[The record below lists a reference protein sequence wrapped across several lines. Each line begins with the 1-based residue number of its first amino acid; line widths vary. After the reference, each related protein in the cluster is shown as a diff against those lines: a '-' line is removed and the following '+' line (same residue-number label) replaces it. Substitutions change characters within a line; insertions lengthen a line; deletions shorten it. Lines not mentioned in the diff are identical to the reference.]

1 MRQVKAKPRVAFLLQ
16 MFGVGGMPKWLFNLA
31 SVLRDEF
38 DFYFIATHSD
48 YVLKEYSEVAQVDVL
63 PFKKAAIAWHLFR
76 NRIDIAQVANLRL
89 YTEAALLAR
98 VPVVIERTDG
108 LRRGKALGSK
118 EGLDAVI
125 ASAEGV
131 VPHLEKLIQPEKIHL
146 IRNGIDLSAMV
157 DGKGE
162 RFGFG
167 AEDVIVGRTSRLA
180 GGKNISL
187 LIRAVIELRKE
198 PGYQHVR
205 LVVCGGDTTQVG
217 APPMLEKLKAEA
229 ADLNDSVIFTG
240 EVADPSEVTW
250 GYDIAT
256 CTSRPD
262 NEGIP
267 NSLIE
272 AMAAGRAVV
281 ASDVGNISE
290 LVSDKKSGLLF
301 ESDDLASLIEALKV
315 LIDDGQLRSKMGLA
329 GRKIVEEDYD
339 LTHQA
344 QKYESLYR
352 RLLRVKGRHMLNR
365 WPPLGQAVGGRK
377 RKV

>member
-1 MRQVKAKPRVAFLLQ
+1 
-16 MFGVGGMPKWLFNLA
+16 
-31 SVLRDEF
+31 
-38 DFYFIATHSD
+38 
-48 YVLKEYSEVAQVDVL
+48 
-63 PFKKAAIAWHLFR
+63 
-76 NRIDIAQVANLRL
+76 
-89 YTEAALLAR
+89 
-98 VPVVIERTDG
+98 
-108 LRRGKALGSK
+108 
-118 EGLDAVI
+118 VI